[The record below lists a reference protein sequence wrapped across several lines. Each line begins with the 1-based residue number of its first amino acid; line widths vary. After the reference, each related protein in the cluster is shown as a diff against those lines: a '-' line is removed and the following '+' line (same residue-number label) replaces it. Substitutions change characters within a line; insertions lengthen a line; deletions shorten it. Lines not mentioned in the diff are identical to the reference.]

1 MILLKRNFM
10 QQSDVGFLLPDTKII
25 EDIYS
30 MVTDLIGKDFK
41 NQYLC
46 FSHTQQ
52 KNYSGLGI
60 PILSITE
67 SKFFYGSLFV
77 FDTESLV
84 ICKNF
89 PNIKKIYYYMTDIPW
104 KNTVHIN
111 YFDLRNL
118 YQENTNIEV
127 ITKTP
132 SLYNIYK
139 NCWNKQPLGIMEEL
153 NYENFKRLI
162 LPSE

>member
-1 MILLKRNFM
+1 
-10 QQSDVGFLLPDTKII
+10 
-25 EDIYS
+25 
-30 MVTDLIGKDFK
+30 
-41 NQYLC
+41 
-46 FSHTQQ
+46 
-52 KNYSGLGI
+52 
-60 PILSITE
+60 
-67 SKFFYGSLFV
+67 
-77 FDTESLV
+77 
-84 ICKNF
+84 
-89 PNIKKIYYYMTDIPW
+89 MTDIPW